1 MGAMTRLQ
9 AVNQI
14 LLGAGEAI
22 VADLDNQSGLDTTMA
37 EFLLDEYTGDYQLR
51 GLANNQYV
59 TNLTVDPTT
68 NKVVLPQGV
77 ISLNFGTYLTNEDG
91 YPIRV
96 SIKTDGSSDILW
108 NVTDQS
114 SDWSAYSNETLK
126 AELIIE
132 IPFEDMDTPMQR
144 AVTAS
149 AARRYQ
155 MLTQGDEGMDAYLA
169 QDEQIYG
176 SIGKAR
182 DIISR
187 NRSIYDGQSPT
198 AKRAIVR
205 GNSTAINPNFR
216 YWRGTSS

>member
-1 MGAMTRLQ
+1 MGTMTRLQ

-51 GLANNQYV
+51 GLANNQYMKK
-59 TNLTVDPTT
+59 LTVDAVTKRV
-68 NKVVLPQGV
+68 NLPQNL
-77 ISLNFGTYLTNEDG
+77 ISLNFLSFLTNSDG
-91 YPIRV
+91 YTIKV
-96 SIKTDGSSDILW
+96 SIKNEGSNVFLW
-108 NVTDQS
+108 NVTDQT
-114 SDWSAYSNETLK
+114 DLWTDYENDDLR
-126 AELIIE
+126 AELITE

-144 AVTAS
+144 AVAAS

-155 MLTQGDEGMDAYLA
+155 MLTQGDGDMDAYLA

-176 SIGKAR
+176 SIGRSR

-187 NRSIYDGQSPT
+187 RRSIYDGQSFT
-198 AKRAIVR
+198 AKRAVSR

-216 YWRGTSS
+216 YWRGSSS